1 MAIGYQYLQSSH
13 NTKDSF
19 QVQGVA
25 RKENNKVDV
34 V

>member
-1 MAIGYQYLQSSH
+1 MAVGYPCLQSSH

-19 QVQGVA
+19 QMQGVA

-34 V
+34 C